1 MGELRRTTLF
11 ELHRRLGA
19 RMTAFGGFEMPV
31 SYAGIIDED
40 LAVRSRAGIFDLGH
54 MGEFEMSG
62 AAAVQLLERAL
73 TNSAARLEVGR
84 AQYTLMCTPDGG
96 TIDDLIVYRLDDT
109 RYMLCVNAS
118 NIATDREW
126 MLELGAK
133 DAGFRD
139 LSEETGLVAVQ
150 GPQAQAILQGLSRAP
165 LAEMRRFAVAEAE
178 VAGTRCVVART
189 GSTGEDGFELFT
201 AAAAAEK
208 LFSAILEAGAP
219 AGLMPC
225 GLGARDTL
233 RMEAGL
239 PLYGHELDRATSPLE
254 AGLDAFVKLAREFVG
269 RAALAAQQREGLK
282 RRLVGIRT
290 EDGRSVAR
298 QGYKLFMGEREV
310 GVMTSG
316 TFAPSF
322 NRPLGMAYLAAGTL
336 ESKAQGSGA
345 PALGTLGLVEVEIR
359 NRRVGASV
367 TGLPFYRRGKS
378 PAGNT

>member
-1 MGELRRTTLF
+1 METLRRTSLF

-31 SYAGIIDED
+31 SYAGIIDEH

-54 MGEFEMSG
+54 MGEFELAG
-62 AAAVQLLERAL
+62 AAALELLERTM
-73 TNSAARLEVGR
+73 TNSAARLDVGR
-84 AQYTLMCTPDGG
+84 AQYTLLCTPEGG
-96 TIDDLIVYRLDDT
+96 TIDDLIVYRLDDA

-118 NIATDREW
+118 NIGADRAW
-126 MLELGAK
+126 LLDLGAK

-139 LSEETGLVAVQ
+139 VSEETGLVAVQ
-150 GPQAQAILQGLSRAP
+150 GPLAQAILQGLSRSP
-165 LAEMRRFAVAEAE
+165 LAAMRRFAVVEAE
-178 VAGTRCVVART
+178 VAGVRCIVART
-189 GSTGEDGFELFT
+189 GYTGEDGFELFT

-219 AGLMPC
+219 RGMMPC

-239 PLYGHELDRATSPLE
+239 ALYGHELDRTTSPLE
-254 AGLDAFVKLAREFVG
+254 AGLDPFVKLGRDFVG
-269 RAALAAQQREGLK
+269 AVALGAQRHNGLK

-298 QGYKLFMGEREV
+298 QGYKLFVGEREV

-322 NRPLGMAYLAAGTL
+322 NRPLGMAYLDTAAG
-336 ESKAQGSGA
+336 APGSIDVG
-345 PALGTLGLVEVEIR
+345 IR
-359 NRRVGASV
+359 NRRVAAAV
-367 TGLPFYRRGKS
+367 TGLPFYRRGQPS
-378 PAGNT
+378 AA